1 LKIALICPK
10 LNDLLITQNK
20 IISIMKNLMTITGNS
35 TIKGELRSQGKVKLE
50 GRVEGGGLIDGTL
63 LLSSSAV
70 WIGNIVADIV
80 IVEGT
85 VDGNIVARQKLLLLA
100 DAKVTGKLYS
110 SCIHMEE
117 GAKFT
122 GMLEMKSPA
131 PLGLINDLFLTSRK
145 KTNQ

>member
-1 LKIALICPK
+1 
-10 LNDLLITQNK
+10 
-20 IISIMKNLMTITGNS
+20 MKNLMTITGNS

-131 PLGLINDLFLTSRK
+131 PLGLINDPFSYQSEE
-145 KTNQ
+145 NQSVKQFHLEYQKHPYPDVEVA